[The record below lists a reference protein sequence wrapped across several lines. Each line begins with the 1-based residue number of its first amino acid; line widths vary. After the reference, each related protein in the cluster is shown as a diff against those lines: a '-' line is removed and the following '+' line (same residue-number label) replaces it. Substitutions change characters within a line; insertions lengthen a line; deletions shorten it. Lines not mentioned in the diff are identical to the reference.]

1 MTSLIIYHA
10 GQHRNTEKIAKAMA
24 AVLGADCK
32 RTHEVSPNTILD
44 YDLVGF
50 GAGIYFGKHHA
61 ILLKF
66 IDRLP
71 SSNKDFF
78 IFSTSGMGSTR
89 FHEHLKNKL
98 SKKGYEFI
106 GEFACKGFDTF
117 GPFKL
122 IGGLNKD
129 RPNNLDL
136 ENAKKFASTLKN
148 R

>member
-1 MTSLIIYHA
+1 MRSLIIYHA
-10 GQHRNTEKIAKAMA
+10 GQHRNTEKIAKAMSE
-24 AVLGADCK
+24 VLGADCK
-32 RTHEVSPNTILD
+32 RTHEVLPSAILE

-50 GAGIYFGKHHA
+50 GSGIYFGRHHA
-61 ILLKF
+61 VLLSFVKE
-66 IDRLP
+66 LVP
-71 SSNKDFF
+71 YNKDFF
-78 IFSTSGMGSTR
+78 IFSTSGMGGVK

-122 IGGLNKD
+122 IGGLNKG